1 MPVPSTPILEALQAN
16 CTFVLGDP
24 IIKITSRGGT
34 IAAYA
39 PHTRY
44 ITIDGQLY
52 SPYYPVDAARPSAKV
67 GLQPDSGEFVA
78 PFDDVI
84 TSADIKAKVWRGA
97 RVYTAYAI
105 LNQLGVLVGVV
116 QEREWFVGRVKPRG
130 SMFTMELLSKSQ
142 ALRQQIGAVTSP
154 IDRNRTPEQLGVNMA
169 SFTHAATVTG
179 VTNRRVFTTGVVQA
193 DVGGVPWFMY
203 GRAEW
208 LTGNNAD
215 LSMEIETNATGVITL
230 QLPMPADIQIG
241 DTLNLIAGYDG
252 TREQARDKFNAAEA
266 MDCEPDLPG
275 LQKVLTYPA

>member
-1 MPVPSTPILEALQAN
+1 MPAPSTEIREALAAN
-16 CTFVLGDP
+16 ATFVTGDP
-24 IIKITSRGGT
+24 IIKLTSRAGVV
-34 IAAYA
+34 AAYA

-44 ITIDGQLY
+44 LSVGGTLY

-78 PFDDVI
+78 PFDDIITKADVI
-84 TSADIKAKVWRGA
+84 AGLWKGA
-97 RVYTAYAI
+97 RVYTAY
-105 LNQLGVLVGVV
+105 LVDYRNPSLGVV
-116 QEREWFVGRVKPRG
+116 QEREWFVGRTKPRG

-142 ALRQQIGAVTSP
+142 ALSQQIGAVTSP
-154 IDRNRTPEQLGVNMA
+154 IDRNRMPEQLGVNMA

-179 VTNRRVFTTGVVQA
+179 VVSRRVFTTGVAQA
-193 DVGGVPWFMY
+193 DVGGVPYFMY

-215 LSMEIETNATGVITL
+215 LSMEIETNAAGVITL
-230 QLPMPADIQIG
+230 QLPMRSDIQVG

-275 LQKVLTYPA
+275 LTKVLTYPA